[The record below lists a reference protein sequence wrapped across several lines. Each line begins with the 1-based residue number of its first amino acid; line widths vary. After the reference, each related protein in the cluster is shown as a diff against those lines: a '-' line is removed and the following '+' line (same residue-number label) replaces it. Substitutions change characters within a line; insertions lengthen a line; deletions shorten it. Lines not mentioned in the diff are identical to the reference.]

1 MSAPIPTAYRIGLV
15 AWAALVVLQL
25 IWHGWLFP
33 AQTMPVNGRVTV
45 SSRPEPIRS
54 SHDTLFTSGTLGR
67 YSKALHKVLL
77 VLAITVIPLLLP
89 LFAIRDVRRA
99 LLWVGILSLFYF
111 CHGIAEVWSSPD
123 ERWLGIIEIILTL
136 VLIGTLGAGVKR
148 KRKRKA

>member
-33 AQTMPVNGRVTV
+33 AQTMP
-45 SSRPEPIRS
+45 
-54 SHDTLFTSGTLGR
+54 
-67 YSKALHKVLL
+67 VLL

-111 CHGIAEVWSSPD
+111 CHGIAEAWSSPD

-148 KRKRKA
+148 KRKA